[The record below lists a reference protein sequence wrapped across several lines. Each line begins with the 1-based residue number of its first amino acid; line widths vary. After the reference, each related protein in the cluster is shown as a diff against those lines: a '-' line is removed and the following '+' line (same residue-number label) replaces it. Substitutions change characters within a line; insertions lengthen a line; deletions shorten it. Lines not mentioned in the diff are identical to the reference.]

1 MRSIAARQRVC
12 SGSGLQLRAADAPA
26 PAPAPALAPG
36 PTLQAAAPA
45 PGLRLQLRLQLW
57 PVEPRADSREVHFQP
72 RSLLTQLSLS
82 LSLHLR
88 LSARPLLAGGRL
100 PAPAG
105 SSTELRP
112 SHAPEGL
119 RAGVIR
125 HRHRSS
131 ASAMPVGR
139 LGARSISI
147 SCQHAIGN
155 SAIRRTAAA
164 LALTVCLGAPAGSVG
179 LRTWVALRRA
189 LRCGEL
195 CPK

>member
-88 LSARPLLAGGRL
+88 LSARRLLAGGRL

-125 HRHRSS
+125 HRHTGRAHRPCRWGGSALVRSRSRANMQSETRQSDGLPLPSHSLFVS
-131 ASAMPVGR
+131 AHQ
-139 LGARSISI
+139 L
-147 SCQHAIGN
+147 
-155 SAIRRTAAA
+155 
-164 LALTVCLGAPAGSVG
+164 
-179 LRTWVALRRA
+179 VALCCAR
-189 LRCGEL
+189 G
-195 CPK
+195 